1 MVAKALK
8 IVRVPNA
15 PHYEV
20 RWEGGGEVPA
30 ILQGTFTSVMD
41 AMNHITVWEDTREKD
56 EPVEVKDLTADIPM
70 EKRRGRP
77 PTMRPIEG

>member
-1 MVAKALK
+1 MTAKALK

-30 ILQGTFTSVMD
+30 ILQGTFTSV
-41 AMNHITVWEDTREKD
+41 
-56 EPVEVKDLTADIPM
+56 
-70 EKRRGRP
+70 GRHE
-77 PTMRPIEG
+77 RKE